1 MGLRISAKFSTLGK
15 MVGKSTS
22 DQDTFPYQEAPA
34 LGGAS
39 KATDLDKAPGEPKK
53 RKRIRLTQP
62 NPSSNAAATIPLSDH
77 IISWL
82 LRWLGDCEM
91 RLAEAGRNAYAAFL
105 VRLGLSV
112 EWAEDTHTV
121 SFSTLED
128 AKARCNKGMRVAYTN
143 LISRTGL
150 KDRLK
155 VEVERIVGAEALEVL
170 KNYAKT
176 IVDRVEFLVQSVIQ
190 GGQICLDTHTTMI
203 EQSIL
208 ALENTLRV
216 NIIPDTYSTESG
228 QSLAPCIRMAYAK
241 GRWNVLVTP
250 MEEINKAPKFNTSM
264 RDEMKKCTGIC
275 VPTIG
280 AYIEMLRN
288 AVRSVAPKK
297 LDDAEMLCTDYDQF
311 VRLSD
316 QKEDSLQMKIQELKH
331 QLSSMAEAWSEVEH
345 SKKTLQTEVNRLQT
359 EVQELAVQV
368 QDAFIAE
375 VTEYQQVPAPA
386 APQEL
391 AVQVQDQ
398 HNIVPSQANFE
409 SQPLPAPEYN
419 NEIVSEEVESD
430 QLGPYQSD
438 AVDLLDEYDEENLP
452 WMR

>member
-1 MGLRISAKFSTLGK
+1 

-22 DQDTFPYQEAPA
+22 DQETFPYQEAPA
-34 LGGAS
+34 LSGAS

-62 NPSSNAAATIPLSDH
+62 NPSSNAAATIALSAH

-112 EWAEDTHTV
+112 EWTEGTNTV
-121 SFSTLED
+121 YFSTLED
-128 AKARCNKGMRVAYTN
+128 AKAAKAKCNKSMRVTYTN
-143 LISRTGL
+143 LINHTGL

-170 KNYAKT
+170 KNYAT
-176 IVDRVEFLVQSVIQ
+176 EIVFRVQFLVQSVIK
-190 GGQICLDTHTTMI
+190 GGQICLDTDTKMI
-203 EQSIL
+203 ERSIL

-228 QSLAPCIRMAYAK
+228 QPLAPCIRMAYAK

-264 RDEMKKCTGIC
+264 RDELRQCTGIC

-280 AYIEMLRN
+280 DYMEKLRN
-288 AVRSVAPKK
+288 AVGSVAPKK
-297 LDDAEMLCTDYDQF
+297 LDDAEMLRTDYDQF
-311 VRLSD
+311 VRLSY
-316 QKEDSLQMKIQELKH
+316 QKEDLLQMKIQELKQ
-331 QLSSMAEAWSEVEH
+331 QLSSMAEAWSEAEH
-345 SKKTLQTEVNRLQT
+345 SKKKLQT

-398 HNIVPSQANFE
+398 QNIVPSQANVE
-409 SQPLPAPEYN
+409 SQPLPAPESN
-419 NEIVSEEVESD
+419 NEIVREAVETE
-430 QLGPYQSD
+430 QLGPCQSD
-438 AVDLLDEYDEENLP
+438 GVDLLDEYDEENLP